1 MLGGM
6 ISGMTA
12 AKIAVSIPESVV
24 KRVRHAVVKGRA
36 PSVSAYVTTALENQV
51 RLDELEDMLEEMLER
66 SGGPLTLVEKREADR
81 VLGIPTRRK
90 KGAA

>member
-1 MLGGM
+1 
-6 ISGMTA
+6 
-12 AKIAVSIPESVV
+12 
-24 KRVRHAVVKGRA
+24 
-36 PSVSAYVTTALENQV
+36 VSAYVTTALENQV
-51 RLDELEDMLEEMLER
+51 QRDELEDMLEEMLER